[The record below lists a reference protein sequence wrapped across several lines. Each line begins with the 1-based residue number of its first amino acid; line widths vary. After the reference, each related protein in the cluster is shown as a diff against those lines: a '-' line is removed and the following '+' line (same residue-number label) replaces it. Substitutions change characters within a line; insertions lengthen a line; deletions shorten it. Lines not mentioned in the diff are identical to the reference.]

1 MCQFVNHMEVIQ
13 LPVYSPSEKELTDPK
28 LYANNVRAQM
38 ALEVISNFLSLCS
51 FCWQNFSFRQACLCL
66 SHRCLLVQGQARMNC
81 SLFSQVAAWIE
92 DTTWLESWPTSW
104 MSLPSGCECLYM
116 VYPKSLLRAYQ
127 ILTLYCVCWPADP
140 VSGQGN
146 LTMSDI
152 GLYEKRIF
160 HSALLRTRFPI
171 APAPEGK
178 AHLTF
183 TQFLVT
189 L

>member
-1 MCQFVNHMEVIQ
+1 
-13 LPVYSPSEKELTDPK
+13 
-28 LYANNVRAQM
+28 
-38 ALEVISNFLSLCS
+38 
-51 FCWQNFSFRQACLCL
+51 
-66 SHRCLLVQGQARMNC
+66 
-81 SLFSQVAAWIE
+81 
-92 DTTWLESWPTSW
+92 

-116 VYPKSLLRAYQ
+116 VYSKSLLRAYQ

-178 AHLTF
+178 AHFTF

>member
-38 ALEVISNFLSLCS
+38 ALE
-51 FCWQNFSFRQACLCL
+51 
-66 SHRCLLVQGQARMNC
+66 
-81 SLFSQVAAWIE
+81 
-92 DTTWLESWPTSW
+92 
-104 MSLPSGCECLYM
+104 
-116 VYPKSLLRAYQ
+116 
-127 ILTLYCVCWPADP
+127 
-140 VSGQGN
+140 GN

-171 APAPEGK
+171 APAPEES
-178 AHLTF
+178 F
-183 TQFLVT
+183 TRTQSN
-189 L
+189 

>member
-1 MCQFVNHMEVIQ
+1 
-13 LPVYSPSEKELTDPK
+13 
-28 LYANNVRAQM
+28 
-38 ALEVISNFLSLCS
+38 
-51 FCWQNFSFRQACLCL
+51 
-66 SHRCLLVQGQARMNC
+66 
-81 SLFSQVAAWIE
+81 
-92 DTTWLESWPTSW
+92 

-127 ILTLYCVCWPADP
+127 ILTLYCVCWLADP

-146 LTMSDI
+146 LTLSDI

-160 HSALLRTRFPI
+160 HSALLQTRFPI

-183 TQFLVT
+183 TQFLVS